1 MNNEIPVLAL
11 SIRDACA
18 AIGVGRTKLYSLIN
32 DGQLEARALG
42 GRTVIPAESLERLVA
57 SLPPAPIR
65 VRK

>member
-1 MNNEIPVLAL
+1 MTTDKPIMAL

-18 AIGVGRTKLYSLIN
+18 AVGIGRSTLYGLIN
-32 DGQLEARALG
+32 SGQLEARALG

-57 SLPPAPIR
+57 SLPAAPIR